1 MQKYNFRPR
10 KKMPTGTPENS
21 TQPEHGNFQAEIMAT
36 VHEQNEE
43 IEALKLRV
51 EAEKTTPRRKGRGIE
66 CDEAETSSL
75 TTRTHH
81 TATRDSSITTS
92 N

>member
-1 MQKYNFRPR
+1 
-10 KKMPTGTPENS
+10 MPTGTPENS

-51 EAEKTTPRRKGRGIE
+51 EAEKQRQEEKEEELNAMRQRLQALQQE
-66 CDEAETSSL
+66 
-75 TTRTHH
+75 H
-81 TATRDSSITTS
+81 ITQQQEIQA
-92 N
+92 